1 MSIDMKYFEEMEAKI
16 PHGKVRTRFAPSPT
30 GYMHVGNLRTA
41 LYTYLIARHANGT
54 FILRIEDTDQGR
66 LVEGATDVIY
76 RTMAECGLSHDEGPD
91 VGGPVAPYIQSERR
105 DTYGRYAELLVER
118 GHAYYCFCEKA
129 ESEEDSGEFDRADDP
144 CRDLP
149 LEEAKARVAAGE
161 PYVIRQR
168 IPKDGTTT
176 FHDASF
182 GDITVENKTLDDQVL
197 LKRDGLPTYNF
208 ANVIDDH
215 LMGITHVVRG
225 SEYLS
230 SAPKYNLLYEGFGWE
245 VPTYVH
251 CSPVMRD
258 AQHKMSKRNGDPS
271 YEDLKAQGYLTPA
284 ILNYVALLGW
294 SLDGETTIIPRDVLA
309 SKFSL
314 DRISKNPATF
324 DPKKLDWV
332 NAEYI
337 NGMSDAQFA
346 DEIMVPELHEAGL
359 IEGNVEYGE
368 DWIDALA
375 AIVKPR
381 TKMPSDAVTVA
392 APIFATAE
400 TLEYDEKSVNKGLA
414 KEGMGAILDAAK
426 AALEGV
432 DEWTAANIDAALEPL
447 PEQMDLK
454 KRVVFQAVRVAV
466 CGNMV
471 SPPLGETMALVGRDD
486 CLARIDRARTMAL

>member
-1 MSIDMKYFEEMEAKI
+1 MPSN
-16 PHGKVRTRFAPSPT
+16 KVRTRFAPSPT

-41 LYTYLIARHANGT
+41 LYTYLMAKHEDGT

-66 LVEGATDVIY
+66 YVEGAVDVIY
-76 RTMAECGLSHDEGPD
+76 NTLREAGLNWDEGPD
-91 VGGPVAPYIQSERR
+91 IGGPVGPYVQSERM
-105 DTYGRYAELLVER
+105 GMFKQYAEQLVAE
-118 GHAYYCFCEKA
+118 GKAYYCFCTEERLEALHA
-129 ESEEDSGEFDRADDP
+129 EQRARGEMTHYDGC

-149 LEEAKARVAAGE
+149 EEEVKKRLAAGE
-161 PYVIRQR
+161 PYVIRQK
-168 IPKDGTTT
+168 IPRTG
-176 FHDASF
+176 
-182 GDITVENKTLDDQVL
+182 ITGFDDVVYGHIEVENSEMDDQIL
-197 LKRDGLPTYNF
+197 IKTDGMPTYNF
-208 ANVIDDH
+208 ANVVDDH
-215 LMGITHVVRG
+215 LMGITHVIRG
-225 SEYLS
+225 DDHVSNTPRQILIYEALGLPVPTFGHVPMILGPDRQKLSKRHGATSVEEYRDAGYLS
-230 SAPKYNLLYEGFGWE
+230 
-245 VPTYVH
+245 
-251 CSPVMRD
+251 D
-258 AQHKMSKRNGDPS
+258 AFVN
-271 YEDLKAQGYLTPA
+271 YL
-284 ILNYVALLGW
+284 ALLGW

-381 TKMPSDAVTVA
+381 TKMPTDAVTVA

-432 DEWTAANIDAALEPL
+432 TEWTAANIDAALEPL

>member
-1 MSIDMKYFEEMEAKI
+1 MPNNNI
-16 PHGKVRTRFAPSPT
+16 RTRFAPSPT

-41 LYTYLIARHANGT
+41 LYTYLMAKHDDGT

-66 LVEGATDVIY
+66 YVEGAVDVIY
-76 RTMAECGLSHDEGPD
+76 NTLRETGLLWDEGPD
-91 VGGPVAPYIQSERR
+91 IGGPVGPYVQSERM
-105 DTYGRYAELLVER
+105 GMFKQYAEQLVAE
-118 GHAYYCFCEKA
+118 GKAYYCFC
-129 ESEEDSGEFDRADDP
+129 SEERLEALHAEQRANGEMTHYDGC
-144 CRDLP
+144 CRDLSAEEVRKH
-149 LEEAKARVAAGE
+149 LEAGD
-161 PYVIRQR
+161 PYVIRQK
-168 IPKDGTTT
+168 IPRTGVTGFDDVVYG
-176 FHDASF
+176 HIEVNNS
-182 GDITVENKTLDDQVL
+182 EMDDQIL
-197 LKRDGLPTYNF
+197 IKTDGMPTYNF
-208 ANVIDDH
+208 ANVVDDH
-215 LMGITHVVRG
+215 LMGITHVIRG
-225 SEYLS
+225 DDHLSNTPRQVMVYEALGAPVPTFAHISMILGADGKKLSKRHGATSVEEYRDAGYLS
-230 SAPKYNLLYEGFGWE
+230 
-245 VPTYVH
+245 
-251 CSPVMRD
+251 D
-258 AQHKMSKRNGDPS
+258 AFVN
-271 YEDLKAQGYLTPA
+271 YL
-284 ILNYVALLGW
+284 ALLGW

-381 TKMPSDAVTVA
+381 TKMPADAVTDA